1 MRTYCAVY
9 VDAGYL
15 LAAVATRV
23 SGTSLRGSVDIDLP
37 GLIQALMSQAETTSG
52 LELLRLNWYDAGSAR
67 GGNPDATQEHI
78 GMLPR
83 VKLRLGRI
91 SPNGEQKGVD
101 LRLGLDL
108 VTHSRHRVADV
119 FYVVTGDDD
128 LTEAV
133 EEAQGHGIQV
143 VILAVPDAHGRPIA
157 VSRHL
162 QREADGII
170 TVDPDALA
178 SYARAAMPAEAVAG
192 CGPESGATGPS
203 PVAAAVAAM
212 AGAPIRPAPPSPPTP
227 KDLPSRRPEPS
238 PAVLAA
244 QNAARARMAADDAAR
259 ARAEAESQ
267 RVFTSQTGA
276 PSSAGPA
283 AELEQTVEHV
293 VRRVVTAWLQSAD
306 PSARVALRAERPY
319 IPRDIDRALL
329 IDLSG
334 ALGVYDIEDHTRY
347 LLRDQFW
354 PVVEELLGGF
364 R

>member
-23 SGTSLRGSVDIDLP
+23 SGTSLRGSVDVDLP
-37 GLIQALMSQAETTSG
+37 GLIQALITQAETISG
-52 LELLRLNWYDAGSAR
+52 LELLRLNWYDAGAAR

-83 VKLRLGRI
+83 VKLRLGRL

-143 VILAVPDAHGRPIA
+143 VVLAVPDDHGRPIA

-162 QREADGII
+162 QREADGIV
-170 TVDPDALA
+170 TVDEQALA
-178 SYARAAMPAEAVAG
+178 GYVKATAQPAAAP
-192 CGPESGATGPS
+192 GPS
-203 PVAAAVAAM
+203 PAATAAAAM
-212 AGAPIRPAPPSPPTP
+212 AGAPVRPAPPATPTP
-227 KDLPSRRPEPS
+227 KDLPARRPEPS
-238 PAVLAA
+238 PALLAA
-244 QNAARARMAADDAAR
+244 RDAARARTAEAAR
-259 ARAEAESQ
+259 MRAEAESQ

-276 PSSAGPA
+276 PSTSGPGA
-283 AELEQTVEHV
+283 DLEETVDLV

-306 PSARVALRAERPY
+306 SSARAALREERPY

-334 ALGVYDIEDHTRY
+334 DLGIYDIDDHTRY
-347 LLRDQFW
+347 LLRDHFW
-354 PVVEELLGGF
+354 PVVEELLGG